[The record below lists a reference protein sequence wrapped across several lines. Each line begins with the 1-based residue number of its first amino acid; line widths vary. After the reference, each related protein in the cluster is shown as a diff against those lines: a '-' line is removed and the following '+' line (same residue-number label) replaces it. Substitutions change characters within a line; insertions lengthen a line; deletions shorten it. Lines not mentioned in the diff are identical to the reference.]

1 MTSPTTN
8 AAAPGSAMT
17 GLSQRRIFLIIGAL
31 MLGMLLAALDQ
42 TIVSTALPTIVGDL
56 KGGSHIAWVITAYL
70 LATTVSTPLW
80 GKLGD
85 QYGRKIF
92 FQAAIVIFLIGS
104 ILSGLSQSMFEL
116 IAFRAVQG
124 LGSGGLMVG
133 AQAIVGDIVSPRER
147 GKYVGLFGGVFGL
160 ASVVGPLLG
169 GVFVDNLTWRWIF
182 YINVPIGVIALI
194 VVALQVPGTLRRVH
208 HQIDYLGTAVLALA
222 VTSLILLTSLGG
234 TTYAWASTPIYI
246 LGVAGVA
253 LIGVFVLVE
262 RRAAEPVLPLH
273 LFKLRT
279 FSMTSVVGFIVG
291 FAMFGAIT
299 YLPAFFQ
306 VVRGISPTISG
317 VYLLPLMA
325 GLLLVSISS
334 GQVISKTGK
343 YRFFPI
349 AGSAFMTVGLFLL
362 HLMGV
367 HTSTALDALYMLV
380 LGMGIGGVMQVLV
393 IIVQNGVPHS
403 ELGVATSGATFFR
416 SIGGSFGTAIFGAIF
431 SNVLVGN
438 LAKHLHGVSLPSG
451 FSSADAT
458 PALLS
463 KLPAAVHSGFVAGYA
478 ESIQTVFLVA
488 VPIAALAF
496 LVTWLI
502 PQVELKQ
509 WGGPAK
515 DAAGTEAPA
524 AAEVTPDGE
533 ITPIE
538 LKAMMDR
545 GPRPF
550 ILDVRNPEEIA
561 ICRIAGST
569 VIPLPEL
576 TNRLDELDP
585 HRLENLFEIGIDE
598 VSLRKQHRYL
608 TLVADHLRG
617 QIVWGVEGRDAAT
630 AARFFDEIGTDRA
643 HAIEVV
649 SMDMGP
655 GYGKATRE
663 HAPQAIIA
671 IDPFHVVALGN
682 RALDD
687 VRRDYWNQLRRSGDL
702 AAARR
707 FKDARWSLLKAPP
720 NLTDNQTVTL
730 RKLKRAGGEVWRA
743 YTLLSAVDVDRG
755 RAVDGGLGC
764 C

>member
-1 MTSPTTN
+1 M
-8 AAAPGSAMT
+8 ASAT
-17 GLSQRRIFLIIGAL
+17 PVPASGPQPLDADIGNGAQRGLSHRRILLIIGAL

-92 FQAAIVIFLIGS
+92 FQAAIVIFLVGS
-104 ILSGLSQSMFEL
+104 VLSGLSTSMIML
-116 IAFRAVQG
+116 IGFRAVQG
-124 LGSGGLMVG
+124 LGAGGLMVG

-147 GKYVGLFGGVFGL
+147 GKYVGLFGAVFGF

-169 GVFVDNLTWRWIF
+169 GVFVDDLTWRWIF
-182 YINVPIGVIALI
+182 YINVPIAIVALV
-194 VVALQVPGTLRRVH
+194 VVASQVPGHLSRVH
-208 HQIDYLGTAVLALA
+208 HVIDYLGVLVLSLA
-222 VTSLILLTSLGG
+222 ATSLILLTSLGG
-234 TTYAWASTPIYI
+234 TTYPWRSAPIYI
-246 LGVAGVA
+246 LGVAGVL
-253 LIGVFVLVE
+253 LIGLFVLVE
-262 RRAAEPVLPLH
+262 RRAAEPILPLH

-279 FSMTSVVGFIVG
+279 FSVTSLVGFIIG

-325 GLLLVSISS
+325 GLLLVSITS
-334 GQVISKTGK
+334 GQLISKTGK

-349 AGSAFMTVGLFLL
+349 AGTALTTIGLYLL

-431 SNVLVGN
+431 ANVLVGN
-438 LAKHLHGVSLPSG
+438 LTRHLHGVTLPHG

-463 KLPAAVHSGFVAGYA
+463 HLPAAVHAGFVAGYA

-496 LVTWLI
+496 LASWLI

-509 WGGPAK
+509 WS
-515 DAAGTEAPA
+515 DAGAEVPDVDVSVPVATVAPSTETEAP
-524 AAEVTPDGE
+524 
-533 ITPIE
+533 
-538 LKAMMDR
+538 
-545 GPRPF
+545 
-550 ILDVRNPEEIA
+550 
-561 ICRIAGST
+561 
-569 VIPLPEL
+569 PLVLQES
-576 TNRLDELDP
+576 LDP
-585 HRLENLFEIGIDE
+585 QD
-598 VSLRKQHRYL
+598 
-608 TLVADHLRG
+608 A
-617 QIVWGVEGRDAAT
+617 GR
-630 AARFFDEIGTDRA
+630 
-643 HAIEVV
+643 
-649 SMDMGP
+649 
-655 GYGKATRE
+655 
-663 HAPQAIIA
+663 
-671 IDPFHVVALGN
+671 IDP
-682 RALDD
+682 
-687 VRRDYWNQLRRSGDL
+687 
-702 AAARR
+702 
-707 FKDARWSLLKAPP
+707 
-720 NLTDNQTVTL
+720 
-730 RKLKRAGGEVWRA
+730 
-743 YTLLSAVDVDRG
+743 
-755 RAVDGGLGC
+755 
-764 C
+764 

>member
-1 MTSPTTN
+1 MSPATPSAAGTSSQRHAGAGN
-8 AAAPGSAMT
+8 HAASDGAGRVSGIPAGNGALP
-17 GLSQRRIFLIIGAL
+17 GLSHRQILLIIGAL

-92 FQAAIVIFLIGS
+92 FQAAIVIFLVGS
-104 ILSGLSQSMFEL
+104 VLSGISHSMMEL

-147 GKYVGLFGGVFGL
+147 GRYVGLFGAVFGL

-182 YINVPIGVIALI
+182 YINVPIGIVALL
-194 VVALQVPGTLRRVH
+194 VVASQVPGRLGRVH
-208 HQIDYLGTAVLALA
+208 HVIDYLGTAMLALA
-222 VTSLILLTSLGG
+222 ATSFILLTSLGG
-234 TTYAWASTPIYI
+234 TTYAWSSAPIYI
-246 LGVAGVA
+246 LGAAGVVLVGA
-253 LIGVFVLVE
+253 FVLVE

-273 LFKLRT
+273 LFKTRT
-279 FSMTSVVGFIVG
+279 FSMTSLVGFIVG

-317 VYLLPLMA
+317 VELLPLMA
-325 GLLLVSISS
+325 GLLVVSIGS
-334 GQVISKTGK
+334 GQIISRTGK

-349 AGSAFMTVGLFLL
+349 AGTAVMTLGLYLL
-362 HLMGV
+362 SLMGV
-367 HTSTALDALYMLV
+367 GTPFALEALSMLV

-438 LAKHLHGVSLPSG
+438 LIRHLHGTSLPPG

-463 KLPAAVHSGFVAGYA
+463 HLPAAVHAAFVAGYA
-478 ESIQTVFLVA
+478 ESIQTVFIVA

-496 LVTWLI
+496 LATWLI
-502 PQVELKQ
+502 PQVELRQ
-509 WGGPAK
+509 WPGA
-515 DAAGTEAPA
+515 DTAVPA
-524 AAEVTPDGE
+524 ADTAVPDA
-533 ITPIE
+533 TV
-538 LKAMMDR
+538 A
-545 GPRPF
+545 
-550 ILDVRNPEEIA
+550 PEA
-561 ICRIAGST
+561 
-569 VIPLPEL
+569 
-576 TNRLDELDP
+576 
-585 HRLENLFEIGIDE
+585 LEP
-598 VSLRKQHRYL
+598 Q
-608 TLVADHLRG
+608 
-617 QIVWGVEGRDAAT
+617 DAAT
-630 AARFFDEIGTDRA
+630 STE
-643 HAIEVV
+643 
-649 SMDMGP
+649 S
-655 GYGKATRE
+655 
-663 HAPQAIIA
+663 
-671 IDPFHVVALGN
+671 
-682 RALDD
+682 
-687 VRRDYWNQLRRSGDL
+687 
-702 AAARR
+702 
-707 FKDARWSLLKAPP
+707 
-720 NLTDNQTVTL
+720 
-730 RKLKRAGGEVWRA
+730 
-743 YTLLSAVDVDRG
+743 
-755 RAVDGGLGC
+755 
-764 C
+764 